1 MVEVYI
7 DIGTME
13 NSIWRVLRKL
23 RIKLPHEPA
32 IPVLGIHSEKTIIK
46 KDTGTPMFIAALFT
60 IECDIFTGESTSR
73 GFKQASVLKS
83 LP

>member
-1 MVEVYI
+1 
-7 DIGTME
+7 ME
-13 NSIWRVLRKL
+13 NSLWRAPKKL

-32 IPVLGIHSEKTIIK
+32 ILRLGIHAEKTIIK
-46 KDTGTPMFIAALFT
+46 KDTGTPMFTAALFT
-60 IECDIFTGESTSR
+60 IEGVIFTGESTSR

>member
-1 MVEVYI
+1 
-7 DIGTME
+7 ME
-13 NSIWRVLRKL
+13 NSLWRAPKKL

-32 IPVLGIHSEKTIIK
+32 ILLGIHAEKTIIK
-46 KDTGTPMFIAALFT
+46 KDTGTPMFTAALFT
-60 IECDIFTGESTSR
+60 IEGVIFTGESTSR